1 MYWLRKKI
9 NRLLIKGM
17 SDISLKVT
25 IETLSKCPFPGFKTF
40 VSRSV
45 SGELQFTHI
54 SLNFKTFCYNLKVR
68 GLGAKLCVSL
78 LLF

>member
-1 MYWLRKKI
+1 MYSLRKKI
-9 NRLLIKGM
+9 NRLLNKGM

-25 IETLSKCPFPGFKTF
+25 IETLSKRPFPGFKTF
-40 VSRSV
+40 VTRSV

-54 SLNFKTFCYNLKVR
+54 SLNFKTFCYNLKIR